1 MRLGFLGSVGNWANE
16 NRALVAAVVAFI
28 GTGTYL
34 VLRRQRLD
42 RRKRRAKRA
51 TNGAKTELVILA
63 GSPYSITTKSIAVDL
78 ERRGFLVYIPV
89 GSLEEEQA
97 VAEVG
102 TPDVRSLN
110 FDITSVCDS
119 RSFCSQFILIAC

>member
-1 MRLGFLGSVGNWANE
+1 MND
-16 NRALVAAVVAFI
+16 NRALTAAVIAFV

-42 RRKRRAKRA
+42 GRKRRAKRG
-51 TNGAKTELVILA
+51 TNGAKTELVVLA
-63 GSPYSITTKSIAVDL
+63 GSPYSTNTKSIALDL

-97 VAEVG
+97 IAELRV
-102 TPDVRSLN
+102 PDVHSLN
-110 FDITSVCDS
+110 FDITSVCSS
-119 RSFCSQFILIAC
+119 RIAIRVTLTAW